1 MLYTLSV
8 NCDLLEAANSRG
20 RLQKLMQVTGR
31 LDNVTR
37 GTPGI
42 DVQGLGSTEPGGMSD
57 SEANNCKVFDNL
69 WVFTSSLG
77 IEVCLTES
85 NPYSNSFSLSP

>member
-8 NCDLLEAANSRG
+8 NCDLLEGTISRG
-20 RLQKLMQVTGR
+20 RLQKLVQVTGR

-42 DVQGLGSTEPGGMSD
+42 GVQGLGFNEHGGMSD
-57 SEANNCKVFDNL
+57 FEANNCKVLDNL
-69 WVFTSSLG
+69 WV
-77 IEVCLTES
+77 LT
-85 NPYSNSFSLSP
+85 